1 VEFAKEWRTDRVLR
15 RLEAMMIV
23 ADPDNLLL
31 LSGDGNV
38 IEPDSGVIAIG
49 SGGSFAQAAATALF
63 RHTEMSARE
72 IAESSLQIA
81 GEICIY
87 TNDRIAVDSLG
98 ERHTAVTSDPP
109 PVPNGTDGV

>member
-1 VEFAKEWRTDRVLR
+1 
-15 RLEAMMIV
+15 M
-23 ADPDNLLL
+23 
-31 LSGDGNV
+31 

-72 IAESSLQIA
+72 IAESALRIA

-98 ERHTAVTSDPP
+98 EPTVATSSEPP
-109 PVPNGTDGV
+109 LVPNAPDGV